1 MISPEEVRRT
11 REAVKEY
18 QELSLFRRL
27 GRRALSKHP
36 SRQQRERLRRYD
48 LRPAVR
54 VAEDVLQ
61 AIYWTRRLNRTPR
74 ATLGG
79 AWRTSTEQDLP
90 STIPVDLD
98 NLEDI
103 RAATLLMQ
111 LGGRETMAVGALNGI
126 GFYVDRYYRLPTP
139 TVAAP
144 IVTQI
149 GVVAFQ
155 NSVEIDARVFTAE
168 DINGMDPMVLE
179 DLEALAAKAQSVAF
193 NTYRDNRPE
202 RVP

>member
-1 MISPEEVRRT
+1 MISPEEIRRT

-18 QELSLFRRL
+18 RELSLFRRL

-36 SRQQRERLRRYD
+36 SRQQREMLRRHD
-48 LRPAVR
+48 LPPAVR
-54 VAEDVLQ
+54 VAEDVLK

-90 STIPVDLD
+90 STIPVDLYT
-98 NLEDI
+98 LEDI
-103 RAATLLMQ
+103 QSATLLMQ

-126 GFYVDRYYRLPTP
+126 GFYVDRYDRFPTP
-139 TVAAP
+139 TIAAP
-144 IVTQI
+144 LVTQI

-155 NSVEIDARVFTAE
+155 DSVEIDARVFTR
-168 DINGMDPMVLE
+168 DDVNDMDQRAR
-179 DLEALAAKAQSVAF
+179 EALEVLAGKVESAVL
-193 NTYRDNRPE
+193 NTYLDNRPE
-202 RVP
+202 RVS